1 MQGCPTFFA
10 KGYSRLW
17 TGSRD
22 AHVKITLSG
31 TGQPN
36 LPTLLSNLYSAHII
50 YKYGR
55 GPHIT
60 TWKAACW
67 IPMG

>member
-10 KGYSRLW
+10 KGYNRLRA
-17 TGSRD
+17 GSRA
-22 AHVKITLSG
+22 AHVKITVSG
-31 TGQPN
+31 TGRPN
-36 LPTLLSNLYSAHII
+36 IQTLLCNLYSAHVI

-60 TWKAACW
+60 TWKAEYW